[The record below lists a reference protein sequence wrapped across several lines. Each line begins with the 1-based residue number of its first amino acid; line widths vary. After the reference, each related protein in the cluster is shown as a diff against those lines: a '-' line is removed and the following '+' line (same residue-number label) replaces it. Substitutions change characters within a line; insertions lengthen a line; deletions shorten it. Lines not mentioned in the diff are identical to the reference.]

1 MAAQPANNPVAY
13 LNGLYLPLEEAR
25 ISPLDRGFLFA
36 DGVYEVIPC
45 YNGRLFRLK
54 QHIERLIR
62 SLDAILLPSPH
73 TETEWTDLLN
83 GLVQRN
89 GGGHQSL
96 YVQVTRGAPT
106 LRDHRFPDHCP
117 ATVFALSQTLEDPES
132 RLLDAET
139 GIRAMTCADTRW
151 SHCDIKSVA
160 LLANVL
166 LRHEARQAGCDE
178 AILIRDGHVTEGA
191 TSNIFVVQKG
201 ELLTPP
207 LGPHI
212 LDGITRDL
220 IIGLAQRNEIPVREA
235 PVTVQQL
242 TQANEIWISSSTR
255 GARPVVLLDGQPVGD
270 GRPGSL
276 WRTMAEYYA
285 EFRREL
291 MGG

>member
-1 MAAQPANNPVAY
+1 MAAQPANKPVAY

-45 YNGRLFRLK
+45 YNGRLFRLE

-73 TETEWTDLLN
+73 TETEWIDLLN

-89 GGGHQSL
+89 GGGHQSP
-96 YVQVTRGAPT
+96 YVQVTPGAPT
-106 LRDHRFPDHCP
+106 VPDHRLPDNCP
-117 ATVFALSQTLEDPES
+117 ATVFALSQSLEDPES
-132 RLLDAET
+132 RLLEAET
-139 GIRAMTCADTRW
+139 GIRAMTCPDIRW
-151 SHCDIKSVA
+151 SRCDIKSVA

-166 LRHEARQAGCDE
+166 LRHEARLAGCDE

-191 TSNIFVVQKG
+191 TSNVFVVRDG

-207 LGPHI
+207 LGPEV
-212 LDGITRDL
+212 LGCITRDL
-220 IIGLAQRNEIPVREA
+220 IIELAHRHQMPVRET
-235 PVTVQQL
+235 PVTVEML
-242 TQANEIWISSSTR
+242 TQADEIWISSSTR

-270 GRPGSL
+270 GRPGAL